1 MIWMSRVSKR
11 KLIKI
16 LKGEYEETRWDKKTL
31 AEHLAKP
38 ISQEE
43 WLKGY
48 WRWRKRMEKEIAK
61 DKRTDS

>member
-1 MIWMSRVSKR
+1 MSRISKK
-11 KLIKI
+11 KLLKI
-16 LKGEYEETRWDKKTL
+16 LKGEHEKTRWDKMTL

-48 WRWRKRMEKEIAK
+48 WRWRKDMEKK
-61 DKRTDS
+61 DC